1 MPEKRSRRGASKDK
15 DEQDFHGEVR
25 GADLEPIR
33 HVSRELTRP
42 DGSKLVVKVPVYPP
56 FKLRDH
62 GAPQEKRGRMRA
74 QEKKAS

>member
-1 MPEKRSRRGASKDK
+1 MPEKRSRRGATKSKDY
-15 DEQDFHGEVR
+15 QDSPGEVR
-25 GADLEPIR
+25 GVDLEPIR
-33 HVSRELTRP
+33 HVNRELTRP

-62 GAPQEKRGRMRA
+62 GAPQEKRGRKRA